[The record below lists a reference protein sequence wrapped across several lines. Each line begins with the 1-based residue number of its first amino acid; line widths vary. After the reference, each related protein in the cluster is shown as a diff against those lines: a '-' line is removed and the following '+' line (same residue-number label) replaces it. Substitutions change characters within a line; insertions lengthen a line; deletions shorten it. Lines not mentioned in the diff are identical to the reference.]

1 MKKKDLEILALK
13 STTHA
18 QVLQKEAQE
27 TLEMQSAI
35 ASITRQRDAT
45 VANRERLRQQIAEVQ
60 KTINQRLD
68 AQRQHAKQLDNQARF
83 NAPELDFWQDYL
95 CLRIEGAGIDDHLK
109 FFFTH
114 IEERDWEKEV
124 WFELGMWSR
133 EYEVLQCKP
142 NIAKEKVERMTERFN
157 ENRDLGIFLKGMR
170 DLFVAAV
177 K

>member
-1 MKKKDLEILALK
+1 MKKKDIEILALK

-18 QVLQKEAQE
+18 QILQKEAQE
-27 TLEMQSAI
+27 TYEMQSAI
-35 ASITRQRDAT
+35 ASITKQRDAT
-45 VANRERLRQQIAEVQ
+45 AVNRERLRQQIAEVQ

-68 AQRQHAKQLDNQARF
+68 AQRQHAKRLDNQARF

-109 FFFTH
+109 FYFTH
-114 IEERDWEKEV
+114 VDERDWEKEV

-142 NIAKEKVERMTERFN
+142 NIAKENVERMTERFN
-157 ENRDLGIFLKGMR
+157 ENRDLGAFLKGMR
-170 DLFVAAV
+170 DLFVAAL